1 MKSVKIKS
9 VGVEF
14 PTNTT
19 RVTVELTETAGIITR
34 VAETLTLDV
43 PGIYQNMNSELFG
56 IVLTELKAGGFD
68 VMTAETAE

>member
-19 RVTVELTETAGIITR
+19 RVTIDLTETSGIITR

-56 IVLTELKAGGFD
+56 TILTELKAAGYD
-68 VMTAETAE
+68 VMTVDTAE